1 MITFL
6 EKGINPDL
14 ITEISLTSRKGDA
27 TPKYSIPSYLEMIK
41 TLYAERTKKTFL
53 MEIKY
58 IRLNGK
64 SGKIG
69 EDIEN
74 ILQKIKNNSELLGN
88 IKNVNQGVLT
98 GADKVTQRHLNKYGI
113 KGLNKGDG
121 IYVLSSSEID
131 ELDLT
136 NEEKF

>member
-1 MITFL
+1 MQHQ
-6 EKGINPDL
+6 
-14 ITEISLTSRKGDA
+14 
-27 TPKYSIPSYLEMIK
+27 KYSIPSYLEMIK
-41 TLYAERTKKTFL
+41 TLYAERTKKDLL
-53 MEIKY
+53 MEIK
-58 IRLNGK
+58 IISDLMENQGK
-64 SGKIG
+64 LERYREHPS
-69 EDIEN
+69 
-74 ILQKIKNNSELLGN
+74 KIKNNSELLGN